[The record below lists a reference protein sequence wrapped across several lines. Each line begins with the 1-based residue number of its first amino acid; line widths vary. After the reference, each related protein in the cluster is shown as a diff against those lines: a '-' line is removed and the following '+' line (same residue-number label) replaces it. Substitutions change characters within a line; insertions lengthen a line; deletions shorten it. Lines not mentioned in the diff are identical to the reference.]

1 MTSDPSMPLSTAASA
16 SAGVAEPSAAA
27 TRILIADKFEASG
40 VAALRQRGFEV
51 IVDADL
57 SPETLAAAIA
67 THRPR
72 VLVVRSTKVRAD
84 AIGAGESLELIVRAG
99 AGTDNIDLAAASRR
113 GIFVSNCPGRNA
125 IAVAE
130 LAWALILSCD
140 RRVPDQT
147 ADLRAGVWNKKE
159 YQKAQGL
166 AGRTLGVVGLGQIGR
181 EVAKRAKAFGMPVV
195 AWSRSLTE
203 AQASEA
209 GVGWC
214 ASLLNLAKLA
224 DVVSVHVA
232 STPDT
237 EHLIGERF
245 FASLRPGSTFVNTSR
260 GSVVDS
266 AALAVAIRDKGIR
279 AGLDVFGEEPSGGTG
294 QFADPIVTLPGVYG
308 THHVGASTD
317 QAQAAIAE
325 ETVRVITVFDACG
338 EAPNAVNRAESTPA
352 TAMLSVR
359 HLNRPGVLA
368 HVFYTIGQAGINVE
382 EMENVIYEGA
392 EAACARIQLD
402 APLDAAHLEAIRR
415 NPHVLAV
422 ASGLLPRRA
431 AAGASS

>member
-1 MTSDPSMPLSTAASA
+1 MNASA
-16 SAGVAEPSAAA
+16 ANAPRHASPSSAT
-27 TRILIADKFEASG
+27 TRILVADKFEASG
-40 VAALRQRGFEV
+40 IEALRQRGFEV
-51 IVDADL
+51 IVDAEL
-57 SPETLAAAIA
+57 SAETLAAAVQRHA
-67 THRPR
+67 PR

-84 AIGAGESLELIVRAG
+84 AISAGESLELIVRAG

-130 LAWALILSCD
+130 LAWALILACD
-140 RRVPDQT
+140 RRVPDQA

-159 YQKAQGL
+159 YQKAHGL

-214 ASLLNLAKLA
+214 SSLLNLAKLA

-237 EHLIGERF
+237 ERLIGERF
-245 FASLRPGSTFVNTSR
+245 LAALRPGSILVNTSR

-266 AALAVAIRDKGIR
+266 PALAAAIREKGIR
-279 AGLDVFGEEPSGGTG
+279 AGLDVFEQEPSGGTG

-325 ETVRVITVFDACG
+325 ETVRIITVFDACG

-402 APLDAAHLEAIRR
+402 APLDADHLEAIRR

-422 ASGLLPRRA
+422 ASGLLPRRGT
-431 AAGASS
+431 GASS